1 RQAAKADTW
10 SVFDDPGLQS
20 QFVHPDGDEGHV
32 RATLAVEGITCAACA
47 WLIEHRLNA
56 LEGVVSSAVNLTH
69 HRLRVSWDPNV
80 VKLSQ
85 LFAELAAIGYDA
97 QPYEPDQAQTRL
109 QHEERMNVRR
119 LIVAAVGMMQVMMFS
134 IPIYVSGPGELS
146 EDFFALFHWLSFA
159 LATPVV
165 FFS

>member
-1 RQAAKADTW
+1 M
-10 SVFDDPGLQS
+10 
-20 QFVHPDGDEGHV
+20 
-32 RATLAVEGITCAACA
+32 
-47 WLIEHRLNA
+47 
-56 LEGVVSSAVNLTH
+56 
-69 HRLRVSWDPNV
+69 SWDPAVIN
-80 VKLSQ
+80 LSQ

-109 QHEERMNVRR
+109 QHEERHECVRR

-146 EDFFALFHWLSFA
+146 EDFYALFHWLSFA

-165 FFS
+165 FFSAQPFFRNALRECENRRSWHGCAGLASHWLAPIGEQLCSAV